1 MAKDVKIRTSYFE
14 LSKHSLVQFL
24 TFGLVAIAT
33 GFVLQSY
40 VIMPSLQTFFENFL
54 HAKVI
59 KDGTPVMYKVS
70 GLNRTEKTM
79 TDELFHWAISLD
91 EDTSARNHGNLEAEY
106 IFNPVISLLPVVF
119 AVSLGMAGFLT
130 TLLPQKIGLL
140 RQKIEREIVN
150 SLDKIARA
158 IYGEHTDAELKEI
171 IESLTTSD
179 VRELHDY
186 AEGIGMPYTDL
197 EALQRAVV
205 WREQSALM
213 QIIKAHDGIKF
224 YMRQYFTV
232 QYSNAVLGL
241 VYIGAAVLIIII
253 GIRGLKF
260 IPPSEPSVILFALG
274 LEFVLLIAYAVTLL
288 YSKQEDLGDDE
299 LLTNGSGEML
309 SGSTGIQ
316 GGEDAENLLRAFA
329 AKPR

>member
-1 MAKDVKIRTSYFE
+1 
-14 LSKHSLVQFL
+14 
-24 TFGLVAIAT
+24 
-33 GFVLQSY
+33 
-40 VIMPSLQTFFENFL
+40 
-54 HAKVI
+54 
-59 KDGTPVMYKVS
+59 MYKVS

-79 TDELFHWAISLD
+79 TDEFFHWAISLD
-91 EDTSARNHGNLEAEY
+91 DDVSARDHGNIEAEY
-106 IFNPVISLLPVVF
+106 IFNPVISLLPVVI

-130 TLLPQKIGLL
+130 TLLPQRIGLL

-171 IESLTTSD
+171 IESLRSSD

-186 AEGIGMPYTDL
+186 AEGIGMQYTDL

-205 WREQSALM
+205 WREQSAFM
-213 QIIKAHDGIKF
+213 QILKAHDGIKF

-274 LEFVLLIAYAVTLL
+274 LEFVLLVAYAVTLL

-299 LLTNGSGEML
+299 LLNNSSGEMFG
-309 SGSTGIQ
+309 GSSGIQ

>member
-1 MAKDVKIRTSYFE
+1 M
-14 LSKHSLVQFL
+14 L
-24 TFGLVAIAT
+24 FGLLAAAT
-33 GFVLQSY
+33 GLVLQLY
-40 VIMPSLQTFFENFL
+40 VITPSLELFFEKFL

-59 KDGTPVMYKVS
+59 RDGTTVVYKVS
-70 GLNRTEKTM
+70 GLNRMEKAV
-79 TDELFHWAISLD
+79 TDEYMHWAISLD
-91 EDTSARNHGNLEAEY
+91 DMPLRSQATVEAEY
-106 IFNPVISLLPVVF
+106 IFNPVTSLIPVIF
-119 AVSLGMAGFLT
+119 AISLGMAGFLT
-130 TLLPQKIGLL
+130 TLLPQKLGLL

-171 IESLTTSD
+171 IESLKTSD

-186 AEGIGMPYTDL
+186 AEGIGMHYTDL
-197 EALQRAVV
+197 EALQRAVA
-205 WREQSALM
+205 WREQPLFM
-213 QIIKAHDGIKF
+213 QIAKAHDGIKF

-274 LEFVLLIAYAVTLL
+274 LEFVLLVAYAVTLL

-299 LLTNGSGEML
+299 LTGGGSGDML
-309 SGSTGIQ
+309 TGSGGIQ